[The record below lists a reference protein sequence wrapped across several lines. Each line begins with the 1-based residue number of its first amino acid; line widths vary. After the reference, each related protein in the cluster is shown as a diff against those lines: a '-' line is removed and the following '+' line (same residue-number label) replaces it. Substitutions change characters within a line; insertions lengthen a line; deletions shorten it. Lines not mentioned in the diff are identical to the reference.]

1 MTDGLT
7 IMKTGFTK
15 IKSTEDAAA
24 ASFFFFTSPKN
35 PDNGRRSFR
44 YRPLTAEKLYHT
56 GDQLVKHFFAI
67 FSKKFFR
74 PKFNFF
80 QKNY

>member
-7 IMKTGFTK
+7 IMKIGFTK

-24 ASFFFFTSPKN
+24 ASFFFFTSFKN
-35 PDNGRRSFR
+35 PDNGRRDFR
-44 YRPLTAEKLYHT
+44 QQPQAAEKLYHT
-56 GDQLVKHFFAI
+56 CDQLVKHFFTI

-80 QKNY
+80 QKKY